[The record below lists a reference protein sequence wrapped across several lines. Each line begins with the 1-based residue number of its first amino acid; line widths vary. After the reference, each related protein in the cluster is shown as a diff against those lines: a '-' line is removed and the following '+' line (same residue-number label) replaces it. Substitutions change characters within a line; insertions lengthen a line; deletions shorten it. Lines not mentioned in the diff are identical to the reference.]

1 MRRESV
7 QSDANNGTVKAEVTM
22 LFLRLKTSAPDGS
35 SAIKAITRLV
45 NVVSAV
51 ILALAGVWISV
62 YLHANW

>member
-7 QSDANNGTVKAEVTM
+7 QNEASNGTVEAEVTM

-45 NVVSAV
+45 NVVSVV
-51 ILALAGVWISV
+51 ILALTSVWIAV
-62 YLHANW
+62 YLHTHW